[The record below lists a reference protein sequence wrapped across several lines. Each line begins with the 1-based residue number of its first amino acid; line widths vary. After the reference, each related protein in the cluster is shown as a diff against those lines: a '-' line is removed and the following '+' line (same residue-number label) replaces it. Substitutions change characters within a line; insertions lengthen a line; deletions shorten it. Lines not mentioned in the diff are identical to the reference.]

1 MWWLAEFLL
10 SKYTSIIHMSS
21 FKILKNSVVPHA
33 YVTAETSKSFI
44 FFPPIVSSAKEKPH
58 VKAGQQ
64 INWRN
69 STYKG
74 DNTAVVQYYLVM
86 HNSCFNTHKFYLVT
100 YLI

>member
-10 SKYTSIIHMSS
+10 SKYTSNIHMSS

-33 YVTAETSKSFI
+33 YVTAETKSFI
-44 FFPPIVSSAKEKPH
+44 FSPPIVSSAKEKPH

-74 DNTAVVQYYLVM
+74 ANTAVVQY
-86 HNSCFNTHKFYLVT
+86 
-100 YLI
+100 